1 MRSTLITG
9 LAAVS
14 IAALAACAPGSTESD
29 SPGAAGPTASGSVD
43 LSTFKGKTITYL
55 YFTDGPDEAA
65 TRGLLKEFETKS
77 GGKVDLQIVPFADLQ
92 QSLQARL
99 SGGNAPDVARL
110 ADLAPFRGDLM
121 DLSGVVGKDYANE
134 FLAGPAAAV
143 KDGDKIVAVPNDLTM
158 NGPFV
163 NVDLFKKAGVPIPTK
178 WNWDEMVAA
187 AKKVQTA
194 NKTEAGIAIDKS
206 GHRLST
212 ILSQYGTTMVGKD
225 MTNTLDEAKATKAI
239 DSLLTL
245 IKDGT
250 IPKDFWIESG
260 SKYKGA
266 NEIFLAQQAP
276 IYISGNWQ
284 VAQFDKTA
292 KFGWQAVPNACSER
306 CGGFPGGKYT
316 VGLSQ
321 SKEPQMA
328 AALVQFL
335 NSKESQATMD
345 AESMWLPTR
354 NDLIESKGVTYPT
367 RQADMEV
374 FAADVAETPADTFD
388 AVASPAFGPSATVL
402 VEEFAK
408 AVAGQQDA
416 ATTAKNL
423 KAGIDKV
430 IAESK

>member
-1 MRSTLITG
+1 MRSTLISG

-14 IAALAACAPGSTESD
+14 LATTLAACAPGTSESG
-29 SPGAAGPTASGSVD
+29 SGADAPAPSGSVD
-43 LSTFKGKTITYL
+43 LSSFKGKKITYL

-65 TRGLLKEFETKS
+65 TRSLLKEFESKT
-77 GGKVDLQIVPFADLQ
+77 GGTVDLQIVPFADLQ

-110 ADLAPFRGDLM
+110 ADLAPFKDELM
-121 DLSGVVGKDYANE
+121 DLSGVVGADYADQ
-134 FLAGPAAAV
+134 FLAGPATAM
-143 KDGDKIVAVPNDLTM
+143 KDGDKIIAVPNDLTM

-163 NVDLFKKAGVPIPTK
+163 NTDLFEKAGVPVPTK
-178 WNWDEMVAA
+178 WTWDEMVAA
-187 AKKVQTA
+187 AKKVQAA

-212 ILSQYGTTMVGKD
+212 ILSQFGTTMVGKD
-225 MTNTLDEAKATKAI
+225 LTNTLDEAKATKAI
-239 DSLLTL
+239 DSLVTL
-245 IKDGT
+245 IEDGT

-266 NEIFLAQQAP
+266 NEIFLAQQTP

-284 VAQFDKTA
+284 VAQFADAA
-292 KFGWQAVPNACSER
+292 KFGWKAVPNACAER

-316 VGLSQ
+316 VALSQ
-321 SKEPQMA
+321 SKEPEMA

-345 AESMWLPTR
+345 AASMWLPTR
-354 NDLIESKGVTYPT
+354 NDLIEGKGVTYPD

-374 FAADVAETPADTFD
+374 FTADVGETPEDTYD
-388 AVASPAFGPSATVL
+388 AVASPAFGASATVL

-423 KAGIDKV
+423 KAGIDQA
-430 IAESK
+430 IADSK

>member
-14 IAALAACAPGSTESD
+14 IAALAACAPGTSESD
-29 SPGAAGPTASGSVD
+29 SNGGAAPTASGPVD
-43 LSTFKGKTITYL
+43 LSSFKGKKITYL

-77 GGKVDLQIVPFADLQ
+77 GGTVDLQIVPFADLQ

-121 DLSGVVGKDYANE
+121 DLSGVVGKDYADE

-143 KDGDKIVAVPNDLTM
+143 KDGEKVIAVPNDLTM

-163 NVDLFKKAGVPIPTK
+163 NVDLFAKAGVPVPTK
-178 WNWDEMVAA
+178 WSWEEMVTA
-187 AKKVQTA
+187 AKKVQAA

-212 ILSQYGTTMVGKD
+212 ILSQFGTTMVGKD

-239 DSLLTL
+239 DELLTL
-245 IKDGT
+245 IEDGT

-284 VAQFDKTA
+284 VAQFAKSA
-292 KFGWQAVPNACSER
+292 KFEWQAVPNACAER

-316 VGLSQ
+316 VALSQ

-328 AALVQFL
+328 AAFVQFL
-335 NSKESQATMD
+335 NSKESQAKMD
-345 AESMWLPTR
+345 AQSMWLPTR
-354 NDLIESKGVTYPT
+354 NDLIESNGVTYPE
-367 RQADMEV
+367 RQADMKV
-374 FAADVAETPADTFD
+374 FTADVAETPEDTFA
-388 AVASPAFGPSATVL
+388 AVASPAFGPSATVF

-430 IAESK
+430 IADSK

>member
-14 IAALAACAPGSTESD
+14 IAALAACAPGTTESD
-29 SPGAAGPTASGSVD
+29 TGGAAPTASGSVD
-43 LSTFKGKTITYL
+43 LSSFKGKKITYL

-65 TRGLLKEFETKS
+65 TRGLLKEFEAKT
-77 GGKVDLQIVPFADLQ
+77 GGTVDLQIVPFADLQ

-110 ADLAPFRGDLM
+110 ADLAPFRDDLM

-134 FLAGPAAAV
+134 FLAGPAAAI
-143 KDGDKIVAVPNDLTM
+143 KDGEKIIAVPNDLTM

-163 NVDLFKKAGVPIPTK
+163 NVDLFTKAGVPVPTK
-178 WNWDEMVAA
+178 WSWDEMVAA
-187 AKKVQTA
+187 AKKVQAA

-212 ILSQYGTTMVGKD
+212 ILSQHGTTMVGKD

-250 IPKDFWIESG
+250 VPKDFWIESG

-284 VAQFDKTA
+284 VAQFAKSA
-292 KFGWQAVPNACSER
+292 KFGWKAVPNACAER

-335 NSKESQATMD
+335 NSKESQAKMD
-345 AESMWLPTR
+345 AASMWLPTR
-354 NDLIESKGVTYPT
+354 NDLIEGEGVTYPE
-367 RQADMEV
+367 RQEDMKV
-374 FAADVAETPADTFD
+374 FTADVAETPADTFD

-430 IAESK
+430 IADSK

>member
-9 LAAVS
+9 LAAAS
-14 IAALAACAPGSTESD
+14 IVALAACAPGTTESE
-29 SPGAAGPTASGSVD
+29 SPGNAAPSASGSVD
-43 LSTFKGKTITYL
+43 LSSFKGKKITYL

-65 TRGLLKEFETKS
+65 TRGLLKEFETKT
-77 GGKVDLQIVPFADLQ
+77 GGTVDLQIVPFADLQ

-110 ADLAPFRGDLM
+110 ADLAPFRDDLM

-143 KDGDKIVAVPNDLTM
+143 KDGEKIIAVPNDLTM

-163 NVDLFKKAGVPIPTK
+163 NVDLFKKAGVDVPTK
-178 WNWDEMVAA
+178 WTWPELVAA
-187 AKKVQTA
+187 AKKVQAA

-212 ILSQYGTTMVGKD
+212 ILSQNGTTMVGKD
-225 MTNTLDEAKATKAI
+225 LTNTLDEAKATKAI

-284 VAQFDKTA
+284 VAEFAKSA
-292 KFGWQAVPNACSER
+292 KFQWQAVPNACAER

-316 VGLSQ
+316 VGLNQ

-335 NSKESQATMD
+335 NSKESQAKMD

-354 NDLIESKGVTYPT
+354 NDLIESKGVTYPQ
-367 RQADMEV
+367 RQSDMEV
-374 FAADVAETPADTFD
+374 FSNDIAETPADTFD
-388 AVASPAFGPSATVL
+388 AVASPAFGPSAKVL

-430 IAESK
+430 IADSK

>member
-14 IAALAACAPGSTESD
+14 IAALAACAPGTTESEGND
-29 SPGAAGPTASGSVD
+29 AAAPTASGSVD
-43 LSTFKGKTITYL
+43 LSSFKGKKITYL

-65 TRGLLKEFETKS
+65 TRALLEEFEGKT
-77 GGKVDLQIVPFADLQ
+77 GGTVDLQIVPFADLQ

-110 ADLAPFRGDLM
+110 ADLGPFRDELM

-134 FLAGPAAAV
+134 FLEGPAAAMT
-143 KDGDKIVAVPNDLTM
+143 DGDKTIAVPNDLTM

-163 NVDLFKKAGVPIPTK
+163 NVDLFKKAGVDIPTK
-178 WNWDEMVAA
+178 WSWDEMVTA
-187 AKKVQTA
+187 AKKVQAA

-225 MTNTLDEAKATKAI
+225 LTNTLDEAKATDAI
-239 DSLLTL
+239 GRLLGL

-284 VAQFDKTA
+284 VGQFAKSA
-292 KFGWQAVPNACSER
+292 KFQWQAVPNACAER

-328 AALVQFL
+328 AAFVQFL
-335 NSKESQATMD
+335 NSTQSQAKMD
-345 AESMWLPTR
+345 AQSMWLPTR
-354 NDLIESKGVTYPT
+354 NDLIESKGVTYPE

-374 FAADVAETPADTFD
+374 FTADVAETPEDTYA
-388 AVASPAFGPSATVL
+388 AVASPAFGPSATIL

-430 IAESK
+430 IADSK